1 MLKLDV
7 KKTLAPLYT
16 PTPGGVQEVEVAAQ
30 RYLMIDGCGDPAT
43 SAAYAD
49 AVAALFAVSYAI
61 KFQVKRGPLA
71 IDYGVMPLE
80 GLWWAEDPL
89 AFASADRRA
98 WQWTAMILQ
107 PACVTDTLVDEA
119 IAETRRKKA
128 LPALDRLRSEL
139 FTEGRCAQ
147 ILHVGPFATEAATIA
162 QLHAY
167 LDARGGRRGK
177 HHEIYLSDPRRVDPA
192 KWKTLLRQGMVLHDA
207 PMEG

>member
-16 PTPGGVQEVEVAAQ
+16 PTPGVQEVEVAAQ
-30 RYLMIDGCGDPAT
+30 RYLMIDGCGDPNT

-49 AVAALFAVSYAI
+49 AVTALFAVSYAI
-61 KFQVKRGPLA
+61 KFRVKRGPMA

-80 GLWWAEDPL
+80 GLWWADDPL

-107 PACVTDTLVDEA
+107 PTCVTDAGVDEA

-128 LPALDRLRSEL
+128 LPALDRLRSEH
-139 FTEGRCAQ
+139 FAEGRCAQ
-147 ILHVGPFATEAATIA
+147 ILHVGPFATEAVTIA

-167 LDARGGRRGK
+167 IDARGGRRGK

-192 KWKTLLRQGMVLHDA
+192 KRKTLLRQGMA
-207 PMEG
+207 QRSSAMEG

>member
-7 KKTLAPLYT
+7 KKTLAPLYAAR
-16 PTPGGVQEVEVAAQ
+16 PGRVQELEVATQ
-30 RYLMIDGCGDPAT
+30 RYLMIDGYGDPAT
-43 SAAYAD
+43 SEAYAD

-61 KFQVKRGPLA
+61 KFRVKRGPLA
-71 IDYGVMPLE
+71 VDYGVMPLE
-80 GLWWAEDPL
+80 GLWWADDPL

-107 PACVTDTLVDEA
+107 PACVTDALVDEA

-128 LPALDRLRSEL
+128 LPALEGLRSEL

-192 KWKTLLRQGMVLHDA
+192 KWKTLLRQGMAQCHS

>member
-7 KKTLAPLYT
+7 KKTLAPLYA
-16 PTPGGVQEVEVAAQ
+16 PRPGGVQEVEVAAQ

-107 PACVTDTLVDEA
+107 PACVTDALVDEA

-162 QLHAY
+162 RLHAY

-192 KWKTLLRQGMVLHDA
+192 QWKTLLRQGMVPHDA